1 MAERKPPQHKVE
13 EAEKEVKKMEKEE
26 AEPSLLADPKQPM
39 QPSPPRHWSYIGVII
54 FGGLILNIVL
64 IALLAGATG
73 G

>member
-1 MAERKPPQHKVE
+1 MAERKPPQHKVS

-26 AEPSLLADPKQPM
+26 AQPSLLANPKQPM
-39 QPSPPRHWSYIGVII
+39 EPSPGRHWAYAGVII

-64 IALLAGATG
+64 IVLLAGAAG

>member
-26 AEPSLLADPKQPM
+26 AQPSLLADPKQPM
-39 QPSPPRHWSYIGVII
+39 EPSPPRHWLYAGGII
-54 FGGLILNIVL
+54 LGALVLNVVL